1 MKREKNRAEELLEV
15 EKRKNSEVMDI
26 NVALKNQ
33 IINSK
38 GSIIAFHSIRK
49 ELFNLKTKEDVY
61 KKILSYLGQI
71 VDYENGSVFV
81 KEGNNLLQ
89 VDKKGNGNLKEI
101 IQINSGEDER
111 FMEALQKKVPMEF
124 PIDLDGKKPIFAA
137 PLFYG
142 DDISGFIEVSRL
154 SYSTSKSYS
163 FEIFK
168 VISEEINYTLQRIYK
183 KNQKTHNENYVGE
196 HLYTE
201 EYSQN

>member
-1 MKREKNRAEELLEV
+1 
-15 EKRKNSEVMDI
+15 
-26 NVALKNQ
+26 
-33 IINSK
+33 
-38 GSIIAFHSIRK
+38 
-49 ELFNLKTKEDVY
+49 
-61 KKILSYLGQI
+61 
-71 VDYENGSVFV
+71 
-81 KEGNNLLQ
+81 
-89 VDKKGNGNLKEI
+89 
-101 IQINSGEDER
+101 
-111 FMEALQKKVPMEF
+111 MEF
-124 PIDLDGKKPIFAA
+124 PIDFDGKKPIFVA